1 MYPIISII
9 LVLILAF
16 GLGNQIKKHP
26 GIFYTISVLIT
37 IGICIY
43 YRAGLWDIYPQWFTD
58 YITNPFKRGAFSTAL
73 FILVMYT
80 GVLNPKW
87 TVTKKLYKIRG
98 ELSIIACIIT
108 LGHNFIYG
116 KKHFPNLFFH
126 ASEME
131 LNYLIATSLTIIL
144 ILLMLPLM
152 ITSFPMVR
160 KKMNVKTWKNVQK
173 LAYPFFAL
181 IYIHI
186 MTVFVP
192 KAEKKWFEIIIYT
205 IIFSVYLVLRIRK
218 AYKVKSKK
226 YKSTISTASI

>member
-16 GLGNQIKKHP
+16 GFGNQIKKYP
-26 GIFYTISVLIT
+26 SIFYTLSVLIA
-37 IGICIY
+37 IGISIY
-43 YRAGLWDIYPQWFTD
+43 YKAGLWETSPEWFTE

-87 TVTKKLYKIRG
+87 NITKKLYKIRG

-108 LGHNFIYG
+108 LGHNFVYG
-116 KKHFPNLFFH
+116 TKHFPNLIFH
-126 ASEME
+126 AHDME
-131 LNYLIATSLTIIL
+131 LKYLIATSLTLIL

-152 ITSFPMVR
+152 ITSFPIVR
-160 KKMNVKTWKNVQK
+160 KKMNPKTWKNVQK
-173 LAYPFFAL
+173 LSYPFFAL

-186 MTVFVP
+186 MTVFIP

-205 IIFSVYLVLRIRK
+205 IIFGAYLFLRIRK
-218 AYKVKSKK
+218 AYKINCKK
-226 YKSTISTASI
+226 HK